1 MLQVDKL
8 IMEAMKAHDNVRTES
23 LCAIKSAIL
32 NWKTAKENVG
42 KEFDE
47 ATELQILKKLVKQ
60 RQESIEMYT
69 AAGRNEL
76 ADAEK
81 AQMDVIKEFLP
92 AEATEEDVLKAFNE
106 VLNDLGVEP
115 VKKNMGVFVKNIKTL
130 LPSADGKLVATVVQK
145 HLQ

>member
-1 MLQVDKL
+1 MLQIDKL

-23 LCAIKSAIL
+23 LRAIKSAIL

-60 RQESIEMYT
+60 RQESIDMYT
-69 AAGRNEL
+69 AAGRTEL

-81 AQMDVIKEFLP
+81 AQMEVIKEYLP
-92 AEATEEDVLKAFNE
+92 AEATEEQIEFVVENI
-106 VLNDLGVEP
+106 VSSRVIEP
-115 VKKNMGVFVKNIKTL
+115 VKKNMGLIIKAVKES
-130 LPSADGKLVATVVQK
+130 LPAADGKLVATVVQR